1 MVLLFIVLVLMTA
14 FPLNY
19 QIIQNSG
26 FKGLNAVTYELRTG
40 NTQWLPD
47 ELPSGF
53 YVSSAGMQPLDR
65 TYTYTTS
72 VGDKTY
78 TIILNPLEDIAG
90 AANTIVLMPNKVM
103 FFDGKGTKIEGTY
116 NHLTAPV
123 TYANLVTM
131 DKGEAVNEFFSIVD
145 GAFSEYLIFYSV
157 VVNTGIQY
165 LMNLLF
171 VFVLAL
177 ILLMV
182 RINYKKVTTF
192 GDNINIIIASMVIPS
207 LVSFVIGLTGIYQL
221 STFTVVT
228 FQLFTPLIALGAIY
242 KGGKE
247 REISVRSYK

>member
-1 MVLLFIVLVLMTA
+1 MILLFIVLVLMTA

-26 FKGLNAVTYELRTG
+26 FKGLNVVTYDLRVSLPS
-40 NTQWLPD
+40 WLPD

-53 YVSSAGMQPLDR
+53 YVSSSGLQPLDR
-65 TYTYTTS
+65 EYSYTTA

-78 TIILNPLEDIAG
+78 TVIINPAQDVTEAS
-90 AANTIVLMPNKVM
+90 NTIVLMRDKIR
-103 FFDGKGTKIEGTY
+103 FFDGKGTEIEGNYGRVT
-116 NHLTAPV
+116 TPV

-131 DKGEAVNEFFSIVD
+131 DKGEAVNEFFNMVD
-145 GAFSEYLIFYSV
+145 GAFSEYMIFFSV

-171 VFVLAL
+171 VIVLAL

-182 RINYKKVTTF
+182 RINYKKVTAF
-192 GDNINIIIASMVIPS
+192 GENINIIIASMVIPS
-207 LVSFVIGLTGIYQL
+207 LLSFVIGLTGIYQL

-242 KGGKE
+242 RGGKE